1 MCLLVFAWRSHPDYP
16 LILVGNRDEFYTRR
30 TRPAAW
36 WGQAV
41 SLLAGHDEE
50 AGGTW
55 LGVTRRGRFAALTN
69 VRAPTERNPHAPS
82 RGALVLSALQAP
94 QRGGDWLEAHAPKTS
109 TYNGFNLLVGDVL
122 PHDGDAEASAL
133 HYYSNRLEQ
142 PAQSLAPGIYGLS
155 NGFLD
160 TPWPK
165 VTRAVGAFACEIAC
179 RGRARTAGPADGAAR
194 RGARLRTP
202 RDRRAARLGTRVVGD
217 PDPRQWLRHAHDERA
232 HGPQRRAGDFLRA
245 HLRPRR
251 PGSAGPTGTSSSW
264 STTKRGRRCAPGRP
278 TRTDQRGRGGVPRSH
293 AMSTCG
299 IPQSMYSPP
308 TTA

>member
-1 MCLLVFAWRSHPDYP
+1 
-16 LILVGNRDEFYTRR
+16 
-30 TRPAAW
+30 
-36 WGQAV
+36 V

-94 QRGGDWLEAHAPKTS
+94 QRGGDWLAAHAPKTS
-109 TYNGFNLLVGDVL
+109 TYNGYNLLVGDVL
-122 PHDGDAEASAL
+122 PNDGDAGSSAL

-165 VTRAVGAFACEIAC
+165 VTRAVGAFACEIASGVVLD
-179 RGRARTAGPADGAAR
+179 RLVRLMEPRDEARDSELPATGVPLDWERALSAIQIRANGYGTRTTSVLTVRSDALVTFFERTFDTGDPQRWTDRHFEFMVDNEARPSLRARASGPD
-194 RGARLRTP
+194 
-202 RDRRAARLGTRVVGD
+202 
-217 PDPRQWLRHAHDERA
+217 
-232 HGPQRRAGDFLRA
+232 
-245 HLRPRR
+245 
-251 PGSAGPTGTSSSW
+251 
-264 STTKRGRRCAPGRP
+264 
-278 TRTDQRGRGGVPRSH
+278 
-293 AMSTCG
+293 
-299 IPQSMYSPP
+299 
-308 TTA
+308 

>member
-36 WGQAV
+36 WGHAV

-55 LGVTRRGRFAALTN
+55 LGITRRGRFAALTN

-94 QRGGDWLEAHAPKTS
+94 QRGREWLEAHAPRTS
-109 TYNGFNLLVGDVL
+109 AFNGFNLLVGDVM
-122 PHDGDAEASAL
+122 PNDGDPDASGL
-133 HYYSNRLEQ
+133 HYYSNRLQQAPQALE
-142 PAQSLAPGIYGLS
+142 PGIYGLS

-165 VTRAVGAFACEIAC
+165 VTRAVGAFACTIAAGVALEPLI
-179 RGRARTAGPADGAAR
+179 RLMEPREEARESELPATGVPLDWERALSAIQIRANGYGTRTTTVLTVRNDSLVTFFERTFDTGDPERWTDRHFEFMVDGETRPSLRARTS
-194 RGARLRTP
+194 
-202 RDRRAARLGTRVVGD
+202 
-217 PDPRQWLRHAHDERA
+217 
-232 HGPQRRAGDFLRA
+232 DF
-245 HLRPRR
+245 
-251 PGSAGPTGTSSSW
+251 
-264 STTKRGRRCAPGRP
+264 
-278 TRTDQRGRGGVPRSH
+278 D
-293 AMSTCG
+293 
-299 IPQSMYSPP
+299 
-308 TTA
+308 